1 MKRVNLFLTVII
13 LFLAQL
19 TFSQNADEKA
29 ILKILENQ
37 TIAWNQGNIDQ
48 FMVGYWEND
57 SLMFIGQNGPVYGY
71 FNTLHRYKLTYSDT
85 AKMGKLGF
93 DILRVKKIS
102 DDAYFVLGKFFLKRS
117 VGDLGGHFTLLFRK
131 INGKWVIVA
140 DHSS

>member
-1 MKRVNLFLTVII
+1 MKRINLSLTVII
-13 LFLAQL
+13 LFFVQL
-19 TFSQNADEKA
+19 TYSQSADEKA

-57 SLMFIGQNGPVYGY
+57 SLMFIGHAGPTYGY
-71 FNTLHRYKLTYSDT
+71 YNTLHRYKLTYSDT
-85 AKMGKLGF
+85 AKMGKLSF
-93 DILRVKKIS
+93 DILRMKKIS

-117 VGDLGGHFTLLFRK
+117 IGDLSGHYTLLFRK
-131 INGKWVIVA
+131 IGGKWVIVA